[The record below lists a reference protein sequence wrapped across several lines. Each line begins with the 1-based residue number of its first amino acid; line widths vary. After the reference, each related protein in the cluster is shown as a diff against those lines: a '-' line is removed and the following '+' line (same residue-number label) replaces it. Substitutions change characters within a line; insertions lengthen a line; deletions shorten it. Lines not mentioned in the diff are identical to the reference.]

1 MLQPVSETTS
11 ALKSLQAILYAVAQ
25 TLPCNSASLA
35 LLDEDRQTLR
45 MAVAVNPRSAGDLI
59 QVEHALGFQIGGLHI
74 PLNLERS
81 LLVRALREERVL
93 LSTDVADLAGG
104 ALPPE
109 IIEAIH
115 SIAGP
120 RSFAVVPVLGRIR
133 PLGVMLVDRPG
144 SAAFTGNE
152 RDLLIS
158 YAERVG
164 AELESDALQNTA
176 LRLEQLG
183 ALAVPPPLLWTCE
196 LSSDG
201 SQLICQDMP
210 IQGQPLH
217 QVLRLPSADLLCSP
231 DLGERL
237 LAGESVVLSVSS
249 NRPSV
254 VAEITMPWPL
264 RVTLRKISLPR
275 GVVETSGAGLL
286 VAAAVE
292 DLSWSQQV
300 RRESLLAKERLAKVM
315 RSVGD
320 AILTLD
326 ARAVIQQVN
335 DASQQV
341 LGLPPDQLCGRPV
354 LELAA
359 TPHARQQ
366 LQDLLARLP
375 HTGFA
380 EAELRIH
387 RHSEQKRQGRF
398 LGHVSALLLGD
409 DSGLAAGAVFRI
421 HDQTERKRDDAERQ
435 RLRLRLLQTERL
447 SALGEMAARIAH
459 EVRNPL
465 VSIGAA
471 AQVIAEELPTDSA
484 VRTEAVAIGNEVQRL
499 DRILQNVLRFAKPTR
514 ATVQRT
520 DVVAVLREVLDL
532 LRGKAHG
539 LTLRLDVPES
549 LPADGISALIDGD
562 QLRQVLWNVLI
573 NACEAA
579 SPGSGD
585 SRSIIECTVRRQRSA
600 KHHERPVLITI
611 ADSGS
616 GINPAVRRRVFDP
629 FFSTKTRG
637 TGLGLAISKQIID
650 EAGGRIR
657 LLNRKSGGTRVVLE
671 LRVIPAPYSDGSG
684 TSGRGRPLA
693 Q

>member
-1 MLQPVSETTS
+1 MSETTS
-11 ALKSLQAILYAVAQ
+11 ALKSLQAILHAVAQ

-35 LLDEDRQTLR
+35 LLEEDRHVLR
-45 MAVAVNPRSAGDLI
+45 MAVAVNPRSAGDLL
-59 QVEHALGFQIGGLHI
+59 QVENALGFQVGGLHI
-74 PLNLERS
+74 PLKLEHS

-93 LSTDVADLAGG
+93 LTTDVADLAGG
-104 ALPPE
+104 ALPSE
-109 IIEAIH
+109 IIDAVYA
-115 SIAGP
+115 IAGP

-144 SAAFTGNE
+144 NAGFTGHE

-201 SQLICQDMP
+201 SQLVCQDPPM
-210 IQGQPLH
+210 QGQPIQ
-217 QVLRLPSADLLCSP
+217 QVLRLPAAEPLCSP
-231 DLGERL
+231 DLVERL
-237 LAGESVVLSVSS
+237 LLGESVALSVSS

-254 VAEITMPWPL
+254 VADITTPWPL
-264 RVTLRKISLPR
+264 RLTLRKVALPR
-275 GVVETSGAGLL
+275 PLDGGGIL
-286 VAAAVE
+286 VTVAVE
-292 DLSWSQQV
+292 DLGFSQQI

-326 ARAVIQQVN
+326 PKAVIQQVN

-341 LGLPPDQLCGRPV
+341 LGLSPSELCGKSV

-359 TPHARQQ
+359 TPRARQQ
-366 LQDLLARLP
+366 LQELLRQLP

-380 EAELRIH
+380 AAELRLH
-387 RHSEQKRQGRF
+387 RPSVPRPARF
-398 LGHVSALLLGD
+398 LAHVSALLLGD
-409 DSGLAAGAVFRI
+409 ESGLPVGAVFRV

-435 RLRLRLLQTERL
+435 RLQLRLLQTERL

-471 AQVIAEELPTDSA
+471 AQVIAEELPTDSP
-484 VRTEAVAIGNEVQRL
+484 VRPEAVAIGNEVQRL
-499 DRILQNVLRFAKPTR
+499 DRILQNVLRFARPTR

-520 DVVAVLREVLDL
+520 DVVAVLREVVDL
-532 LRGKAHG
+532 LRGKARG
-539 LTLRLDVPES
+539 LTLRVDVLETQS
-549 LPADGISALIDGD
+549 QAGITALIDGD
-562 QLRQVLWNVLI
+562 QLRQVLWNVII
-573 NACEAA
+573 NACEA
-579 SPGSGD
+579 STPGD
-585 SRSIIECTVRRQRSA
+585 PKRSLIDCTVRRQRGT
-600 KHHERPVLITI
+600 KHHERPVLITV
-611 ADSGS
+611 ADTGA
-616 GINPAVRRRVFDP
+616 GISPAARRRVFDP

-637 TGLGLAISKQIID
+637 TGLGLAISKQIIE

-657 LLNRKSGGTRVVLE
+657 LLNRQSGGTRVVIE
-671 LRVIPAPYSDGSG
+671 LRISPYPDGSSA
-684 TSGRGRPLA
+684 SGRGRPLA

>member
-1 MLQPVSETTS
+1 VSETTS
-11 ALKSLQAILYAVAQ
+11 ALKSLQAILHAVAQ

-35 LLDEDRQTLR
+35 LLEEDRQALR
-45 MAVAVNPRSAGDLI
+45 MAVAVNPRSAGDLV
-59 QVEHALGFQIGGLHI
+59 QVEGALGFQVGGLQI
-74 PLNLERS
+74 PLKLEHS

-93 LSTDVADLAGG
+93 VSTDVADLAGG
-104 ALPPE
+104 ALPEE
-109 IIEAIH
+109 IIDAIYA
-115 SIAGP
+115 IAGP

-133 PLGVMLVDRPG
+133 PLGVMLIDRPG
-144 SAAFTGNE
+144 KAGFTGHD

-164 AELESDALQNTA
+164 AELESDSLQNTA

-201 SQLICQDMP
+201 TQLVCQDAP
-210 IQGQPLH
+210 LQGQPLY
-217 QVLRLPSADLLCSP
+217 QVLRLPSAEPLCSP
-231 DLGERL
+231 ALGERL

-254 VAEITMPWPL
+254 VADITTPWPL
-264 RVTLRKISLPR
+264 RVTLRKLAVPR
-275 GVVETSGAGLL
+275 TDGAGLL
-286 VAAAVE
+286 IAAAVE
-292 DLSWSQQV
+292 DLGWSQQI

-341 LGLPPDQLCGRPV
+341 LGLVPEKLCGRSV
-354 LELAA
+354 LDLAA
-359 TPHARQQ
+359 TPHARLQ
-366 LQDLLARLP
+366 LQDLLSRLP

-380 EAELRIH
+380 EGELRIK
-387 RHSEQKRQGRF
+387 RHSEERPSRF
-398 LGHVSALLLGD
+398 VGHISALLLGD
-409 DSGLAAGAVFRI
+409 ESGLPAGAVFRI

-471 AQVIAEELPTDSA
+471 AQVIAEELPADSP
-484 VRTEAVAIGNEVQRL
+484 VRPEAVAIGNEVQRL
-499 DRILQNVLRFAKPTR
+499 DRILQNVLRFARPTR

-520 DVVAVLREVLDL
+520 DVVAVLREVVDM

-539 LTLRLDVPES
+539 LQLRIDVPES
-549 LPADGISALIDGD
+549 LAGSGVTALIDGD
-562 QLRQVLWNVLI
+562 QLRQVLWNILI
-573 NACEAA
+573 NACEA
-579 SPGSGD
+579 STPGGG
-585 SRSIIECTVRRQRSA
+585 SRSVIECTVRKQRGA
-600 KHHERPVLITI
+600 APHDRPVLITI
-611 ADSGS
+611 ADGGA
-616 GINPAVRRRVFDP
+616 GISPAVRRRVFDP

-650 EAGGRIR
+650 ESGGGIR
-657 LLNRKSGGTRVVLE
+657 LLNRKSGGTRVVIE
-671 LRVIPAPYSDGSG
+671 LRVTPFPDGNSAN
-684 TSGRGRPLA
+684 GRGRPLA
-693 Q
+693 P

>member
-1 MLQPVSETTS
+1 MLPSVSETTS
-11 ALKSLQAILYAVAQ
+11 ALQSLQAILHAVAQ
-25 TLPCNSASLA
+25 TLRCNSASLA
-35 LLDEDRQTLR
+35 LLEEERQALR
-45 MAVAVNPRSAGDLI
+45 MAVAVNPRSAGDLL
-59 QVEHALGFQIGGLHI
+59 QVEHTIGFQIGGLHI
-74 PLNLERS
+74 PLKLERS

-93 LSTDVADLAGG
+93 LTTDVADLAGG
-104 ALPPE
+104 ALPVE

-115 SIAGP
+115 SITGL

-144 SAAFTGNE
+144 STGFTGHE
-152 RDLLIS
+152 RDLLIT

-164 AELESDALQNTA
+164 AELESDSLQNTA

-196 LSSDG
+196 LSEDG
-201 SQLICQDMP
+201 SQLLCQDPPMA
-210 IQGQPLH
+210 GQPLH
-217 QVLRLPSADLLCSP
+217 QVLRMPSPEPLCSADLRQ
-231 DLGERL
+231 RL
-237 LAGESVVLSVSS
+237 VAGESVVISVSS

-254 VAEITMPWPL
+254 VADITTPWPL
-264 RVTLRKISLPR
+264 RVSLRRVAAARSE
-275 GVVETSGAGLL
+275 GSALL
-286 VAAAVE
+286 VACAVE
-292 DLSWSQQV
+292 DLGWSQQI
-300 RRESLLAKERLAKVM
+300 RRESMLAKERLAKVM

-335 DASQQV
+335 DASQKV
-341 LGLPPDQLCGRPV
+341 LGLPPDKLCGRPV
-354 LELAA
+354 MELAA
-359 TPHARQQ
+359 TPRARQQ
-366 LQDLLARLP
+366 LKDLLMRLP

-380 EAELRIH
+380 EAELRLV
-387 RHSEQKRQGRF
+387 RHAESRPSRF

-409 DSGLAAGAVFRI
+409 ESGLAAGAVFRI

-484 VRTEAVAIGNEVQRL
+484 VRPEAVAIGSEVQRL
-499 DRILQNVLRFAKPTR
+499 DRILQNVLRFARPTR

-520 DVVAVLREVLDL
+520 DVVAVLREVVDL

-539 LTLRLDVPES
+539 LQLRVDVPT
-549 LPADGISALIDGD
+549 PQADGGVTALIDGD

-579 SPGSGD
+579 TPGSET
-585 SRSIIECTVRRQRSA
+585 RSIIECTVRKQRGTSP
-600 KHHERPVLITI
+600 HDRPVLITI
-611 ADSGS
+611 ADSGA
-616 GINPAVRRRVFDP
+616 GISPAVRRRVFDP

-637 TGLGLAISKQIID
+637 TGLGLAISKQII
-650 EAGGRIR
+650 EESGGRIR
-657 LLNRKSGGTRVVLE
+657 LLNRTSGGTRVVIE
-671 LRVIPAPYSDGSG
+671 LRVSPYPDSSGS
-684 TSGRGRPLA
+684 SGNGSSGLSSSKR
-693 Q
+693 